1 MILRVGLTGGI
12 ASGKST
18 ARALFAALGC
28 HVIDADALVSQ
39 LYEPGRLGHAALVET
54 YGRGILREDETV
66 DRVKLANLAFAT
78 PEEAK
83 KLNALIHP
91 LVVQHTNEL
100 LDEYERTHNDA
111 IVVVEATLMIESGGR
126 ERYDRLVIVDVT
138 PEVQIERGIARGL
151 REAEV
156 RRRIANQL
164 EREER
169 LKHAD
174 YVIDN
179 SGDVA
184 HLESETRRVHAQ
196 LIADLQKKKNPGL
209 APGAD
214 TKTADREPV

>member
-18 ARALFAALGC
+18 VRSLFATLGC
-28 HVIDADALVSQ
+28 HVIDADALVAH
-39 LYEPGRLGHAALVET
+39 LYEPGRAGHAALIET
-54 YGRGILREDETV
+54 YGRGILREDETI
-66 DRVKLANLAFAT
+66 DRVKLANLAFST
-78 PEEAK
+78 PAEAK
-83 KLNALIHP
+83 KLNALVHP

-100 LDEYERTHNDA
+100 LDEYERTHVDG

-126 ERYDRLVIVDVT
+126 ERYDKLVIVDVT
-138 PEVQIERGIARGL
+138 PDVQIERGVARGL
-151 REAEV
+151 AADEV
-156 RRRIANQL
+156 KRRIANQL
-164 EREER
+164 GREER

-184 HLESETRRVHAQ
+184 RLESETRRVHAQ

-214 TKTADREPV
+214 TNG

>member
-1 MILRVGLTGGI
+1 VILRVGLTGGI

-18 ARALFAALGC
+18 VRALFAALGC
-28 HVIDADALVSQ
+28 HVIDADALVAY
-39 LYEPGRLGHAALVET
+39 LYEPGRAGHTALIET
-54 YGRGILREDETV
+54 YGREILREDETI
-66 DRVKLANLAFAT
+66 DRAKLADIAFSS

-100 LDEYERTHNDA
+100 LDEYERTHGDGIA
-111 IVVVEATLMIESGGR
+111 VVEATLMIESGGR
-126 ERYDRLVIVDVT
+126 ERYDKLVIVDVK
-138 PEVQIERGIARGL
+138 PEIQVERGVARGL
-151 REAEV
+151 AEAEV

-164 EREER
+164 ASEER

-184 HLESETRRVHAQ
+184 HLESETRRIHAQ

-209 APGAD
+209 APGA
-214 TKTADREPV
+214 